1 MPIMMMIMSLQKR
14 LPFNSLEKFMMAHET
29 DKIAYNSQIV
39 LEFEGHIQPE
49 AFKEIIR
56 TAVCE
61 IPWLRTSV
69 KEKMFSF
76 DRRILNADQI
86 DLNKTLEVRHS
97 PLTQEELDQF
107 CATKFDLENGFNFK
121 FMLAPLNETKD
132 QLIFNIHHTLCDA
145 AGHFLLMEE
154 FFRLMNNLPVRP
166 EAKKTET
173 FRYRDLWKIMG
184 TKWVL
189 TNFWKN
195 KKALKSQRQYKM
207 AGLIDHPTNPGRTV
221 SSMTFHLNEGQKNF
235 IKNICKDQQASCM
248 EYLTFSAFQAYDLTL
263 RERGDF
269 TTPIMAYVPKT
280 LRPYLKIRYSFQNI
294 LSTVLIVGKRDD
306 VHQLK
311 FLGKI
316 KHIIQSHKMDQAA
329 KFIFSTLLPGSLA
342 TTKKLKQIFKDLDN
356 DPESITSS
364 MLVSAGKVPRSY
376 TFPNEWKN
384 ISIWARGTML
394 KSPGIG
400 VIYTGNVENETITL
414 EFVKELTDRATME
427 ALKKNLLIILSP
439 AEAAKEDG
447 DIANISSV
455 PSLEKATSEIHL
467 Q

>member
-1 MPIMMMIMSLQKR
+1 
-14 LPFNSLEKFMMAHET
+14 MAHET
-29 DKIAYNSQIV
+29 DQLVYNSQVV
-39 LEFEGHIQPE
+39 LEFEGAIDPE
-49 AFKEIIR
+49 AFKQVIK
-56 TAVCE
+56 TAVAE
-61 IPWLRTSV
+61 IPWLRTTV
-69 KEKMFSF
+69 QEKTFSF

-86 DLNKTLEVRHS
+86 DLNKTLVVHNS
-97 PLTQEELDQF
+97 PLTQDELDAF
-107 CATKFDLENGFNFK
+107 CATRFDLKTGFNFK
-121 FMLAPLNETKD
+121 FLIAPLNETKT
-132 QLIFNIHHTLCDA
+132 QLIFNVHHTLCDA
-145 AGHFLLMEE
+145 AGHFLLLEE
-154 FFRLMNNLPVRP
+154 FFRLMNNQPVRA

-189 TNFWKN
+189 THFWNNRKG
-195 KKALKSQRQYKM
+195 LKGQRQYKM
-207 AGLIDHPTNPGRTV
+207 AGLIDHPENPGRTV
-221 SSMTFHLNEGQKNF
+221 SSMTFHLTEAEKKH
-235 IKNICKDQQASCM
+235 IKAVCKDQQASCM

-269 TTPIMAYVPKT
+269 ITPIMAYVPKT

-294 LSTVLIVGKRDD
+294 LSTVVVVGRRDE
-306 VHQLK
+306 VHNLK

-316 KHIIQSHKMDQAA
+316 KHVIQSHKMDQAA

-342 TTKKLKQIFKDLDN
+342 TTKKLKQIFKNLDN

-376 TFPNEWKN
+376 TFPEGWKN

-414 EFVKELTDRATME
+414 EFVKELTDRATIE
-427 ALKKNLLIILSP
+427 NLKKNLLMILAPAKNDKKEETVNQGAETII
-439 AEAAKEDG
+439 
-447 DIANISSV
+447 
-455 PSLEKATSEIHL
+455 PSTTSSEIRL